1 MGAISMKKI
10 LVIDDSVTLCNNM
23 ESILTKAGHQVR
35 AINDGNQALDTA
47 KSYNPHII
55 FMDVTMPVLDGFAAT
70 RLLKADPATKDI
82 PVVFLTSK
90 DQKADKVWGQILGG
104 AGYLTKP
111 YDEESIIR
119 EVNRV
124 AL

>member
-1 MGAISMKKI
+1 MKKI

-55 FMDVTMPVLDGFAAT
+55 FMDVTMPVVDGFAAT
-70 RLLKADPATKDI
+70 RLLKADPTTKDI

-104 AGYLTKP
+104 TGYLTKP

>member
-1 MGAISMKKI
+1 MKRI
-10 LVIDDSVTLCNNM
+10 LVVDDSIAFCNNM

-35 AINDGNQALDTA
+35 AVSDGNQAVEAT
-47 KSYNPHII
+47 KNYNPHLI
-55 FMDVTMPVLDGFAAT
+55 FMDVNMPVVDGFAAT

-82 PVVFLTSK
+82 PLVFLTSK
-90 DQKADKVWGQILGG
+90 DQKADKVWGQILG
-104 AGYLTKP
+104 ANGYLTKP
-111 YDEESIIR
+111 CDDESIIR